1 MKNLVLVA
9 VGVVAMVVAGLSTA
23 LVGQEEKPVPKDS
36 ARVTV
41 SGCSKGYVFT
51 AGPPSEDRPGGSA
64 IPEGMHLRM
73 NGKKQL
79 LSEIKGME
87 GSRIEITGLVKKGQM
102 APEGVRIAPGVRITA
117 GSPSTVGASV
127 GPSPSVNQIMID
139 VEGWRHVAGECRS
152 R

>member
-1 MKNLVLVA
+1 MTL
-9 VGVVAMVVAGLSTA
+9 TA
-23 LVGQEEKPVPKDS
+23 LIALLASAPVIDGRGKSIDP
-36 ARVTV
+36 
-41 SGCSKGYVFT
+41 
-51 AGPPSEDRPGGSA
+51 SA

-73 NGKKQL
+73 NGKKEL

-102 APEGVRIAPGVRITA
+102 APDGVRIAPGVRITA
-117 GSPSTVGASV
+117 GSPSTVGGSI